1 MSTLTITGI
10 QSTLHWE
17 DKKANLQ
24 MFEEKIFSI
33 SQPTEIVVLPKCSAQ
48 DLACSRKNWLKR
60 WRAKLCNG

>member
-33 SQPTEIVVLPKCSAQ
+33 SKPTEIVSAARNVQ
-48 DLACSRKNWLKR
+48 HRI
-60 WRAKLCNG
+60 